1 MDEDIILEEEAI
13 ADERAVEVPRLGA
26 AILHQP
32 IRELATLRPAICVPL
47 NTRVRAAVDRMNQ
60 GGVGCVLIEDG
71 GRLVGIFT
79 ERDVLTKIVGT
90 SIDIDRS
97 TVDELMTSDPETLRA
112 DDRVSYALNKMSV
125 GGFRH
130 VPLVDDEGRPV
141 GVVSM
146 RNVVDYI
153 VDLFGTEVLNLPPSP
168 RHSAHAREGA

>member
-1 MDEDIILEEEAI
+1 MNEDIILEEEAI
-13 ADERAVEVPRLGA
+13 ADERAAAAVRLGA

-32 IRELATLRPAICVPL
+32 IRELATLRPAICVPP
-47 NTRVRAAVDRMNQ
+47 TMTVRAAIDRMNHD
-60 GGVGCVLIEDG
+60 GVGCVLVEDR
-71 GRLVGIFT
+71 GRLIGIFT

-90 SIDIDRS
+90 SMDLERS
-97 TVDELMTSDPETLRA
+97 TVDSLMTRDPEALSP

-130 VPLVDDEGRPV
+130 IPLVDDDGRPI